1 MVCWCYGKSRHQHTE
16 RKKLHMAT
24 KNTLAASVQPKKER
38 LYAVI
43 QYKENGK
50 SKSAWRALGLPVDA
64 NKAKINKAFREV
76 VNQFEIELTE
86 TEKLRSRP
94 QNEIPVFEYMCVW
107 LEKSAKNI
115 QINTYK
121 SYHSMI
127 YGKIRR
133 YFERR
138 QDITVANIKNKDIEA
153 FYDHLFD
160 DGVVSNTVIHYH
172 AILRKGFQQAFK
184 DELIDANPF
193 DRIDRPKKNKFQ
205 GENYSEEELLA
216 LLNLTKDDPIFPA
229 IMLAGCLGL
238 RRSEALGMRWSRID
252 FENGTVLLDTKIV
265 EYKEN
270 GKTIIEAVEEMKN
283 KSSRRTLII
292 PMPVME
298 MLIELREKQ
307 ALYRKMFK
315 SSYCREYD
323 DYVCVN
329 QLGELMK
336 PSYITSHF
344 HDLISSLGMRKIR
357 FHDLRHTFA
366 SLMLSNNVELIKVSN
381 FLGHSDISTTAN
393 IYAHLDKASKKA
405 SADVMTN
412 ILSGKGVK

>member
-1 MVCWCYGKSRHQHTE
+1 
-16 RKKLHMAT
+16 MAT
-24 KNTLAASVQPKKER
+24 RNSLAASVQVKKDR

-50 SKSAWRALGLPVDA
+50 NKSAWRALGLPVDA
-64 NKAKINKAFREV
+64 NKAKVNKAFREV
-76 VNQFEIELTE
+76 VNQFEIHLAE
-86 TEKLRSRP
+86 TEELRSRP
-94 QNEIPVFEYMCVW
+94 QNEIPIFEYMSVW
-107 LEKSAKNI
+107 LEKASKNI

-138 QDITVANIKNKDIEA
+138 PDITVANIKNKDIEA
-153 FYDHLFD
+153 FYEHLFE
-160 DGVVSNTVIHYH
+160 DGVVANTVIHYH
-172 AILRKGFQQAFK
+172 AVLRKGFQQAFK

-193 DRIDRPKKNKFQ
+193 DRIDRPKKNKFK

-216 LLNLTKDDPIFPA
+216 LLNLTKDDAIYPA

-252 FENGTVLLDTKIV
+252 FANKTVLLDTKIV
-265 EYKEN
+265 EYKEK
-270 GKTIIEAVEEMKN
+270 GKTVIETVEEMKN

-292 PMPVME
+292 PDHVFE
-298 MLIELREKQ
+298 MLVELQEKQ

-315 SSYCREYD
+315 SSYSRKYD

-329 QLGELMK
+329 QLGELIK
-336 PSYITSHF
+336 PSYVTSHF
-344 HDLISSLGMRKIR
+344 HDLIESLGLRKIR

-366 SLMLSNNVELIKVSN
+366 SLMLSNDVELIKVSN
-381 FLGHSDISTTAN
+381 VLGHSDISTTAN
-393 IYAHLDKASKKA
+393 IYAHLDKASKQT
-405 SADVMTN
+405 SADVMNN
-412 ILSGKGVK
+412 ILTRKGAK